1 VRGIAIYVEGGG
13 DSADQKRDLRN
24 GLDGLFR
31 AQKQAAQTKRLRWRL
46 VPSGGRTQTFDAF
59 VNELRLGDS
68 ETLCILL
75 VDSEEGLSAEPRYN
89 PGAKAQSR
97 KRHLEQRDGWDL
109 SGVAAE
115 QIHLMVR
122 CMEAWIVADSEAL
135 ASWYGQGFHAN
146 RLPQRQNLEEEPK
159 RDLFDKLGRAT
170 GETQK
175 GTYEKIGHASKLL
188 AIVSPEK
195 VAVRCPCYK
204 EFTEWLSA
212 QIEDA

>member
-1 VRGIAIYVEGGG
+1 MRGIAIYVEGGG

-31 AQKQAAQTKRLRWRL
+31 AQKQAARTKQLRWRL

-59 VNELRLGDS
+59 VNELRQGDS

-75 VDSEEGLSAEPRYN
+75 VDSEEGLSAGN
-89 PGAKAQSR
+89 PGSDAQSR
-97 KRHLEQRDGWDL
+97 KRHLERRDGWDL

-170 GETQK
+170 GDTQK
-175 GTYEKIGHASKLL
+175 GTYEKIRHACKLL
-188 AIVSPEK
+188 AQISPEK
-195 VAVRCPCYK
+195 VAARCPCFK
-204 EFTEWLSA
+204 AFTEWLGDEIGA
-212 QIEDA
+212 A